1 MAPHTIKIMQ
11 SHRRKNQNDKKLA
24 ISLKMCFVG
33 NNVKTELYQ
42 RFIKGL

>member
-1 MAPHTIKIMQ
+1 MVPHALKTVQ

-24 ISLKMCFVG
+24 IFLKMCFVG